1 MGFAGG
7 LNMVDQRKKGMKDG
21 PKIFGLCKQNS
32 FDINQEQR
40 IRFRAW
46 SNQRHGQV
54 CMKFEIAVRT
64 PKSHTEEEVGCE
76 SGIQGSWA
84 RDIILKVAT
93 ECSWK

>member
-1 MGFAGG
+1 M
-7 LNMVDQRKKGMKDG
+7 
-21 PKIFGLCKQNS
+21 
-32 FDINQEQR
+32 
-40 IRFRAW
+40 
-46 SNQRHGQV
+46 
-54 CMKFEIAVRT
+54 CMRFEIAVRT